1 MVAAVVAIGF
11 AVSDAS
17 AATTDSQTSTD
28 NSKLSCKLDIN
39 VQGGK
44 VTVSWTITGATKA
57 SIDPLTFKGGVP
69 LKGSQTLDSSGP
81 LTVFLVAEDG
91 QGHTVHCTSSDGV
104 KPSPGS
110 PPVPGGDGDISS
122 SKPPSNG

>member
-57 SIDPLTFKGGVP
+57 
-69 LKGSQTLDSSGP
+69 
-81 LTVFLVAEDG
+81 
-91 QGHTVHCTSSDGV
+91 
-104 KPSPGS
+104 
-110 PPVPGGDGDISS
+110 
-122 SKPPSNG
+122 